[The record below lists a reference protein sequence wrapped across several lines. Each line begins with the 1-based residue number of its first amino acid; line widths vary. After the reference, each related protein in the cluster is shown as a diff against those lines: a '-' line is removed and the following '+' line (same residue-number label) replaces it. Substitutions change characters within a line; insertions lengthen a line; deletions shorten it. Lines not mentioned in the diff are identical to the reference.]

1 MRTTERPVQDLT
13 PEQIEAYRRDGV
25 ICVRQLYSPEWV
37 ERIRDFLDDIVS
49 NPSPVFG
56 PRGDSSFQSDVTSWL
71 THDDVRD
78 FVLFGPSAHIAQQ
91 AFGSERVVFYSDQIF
106 IKDKLSPLPTPWHHD
121 LTFWPLAGD
130 QIASLWTSVDPVDAS
145 SSALEFVA
153 GSHRW
158 PQRFRAIAIDGTDL
172 TTGTKMDEIPDIDA
186 DRSKFDIL
194 SWELEPGDALLFHGL
209 TLHGSRGNHSKNSK
223 RRAIATRWCGD
234 DITYAPTSVA
244 EIHRHD
250 LKEGDPFSA
259 SIFPQI
265 LPEILEDQIRAR
277 MEGPI
282 MPDPEMAAELFQRF
296 AQFDKVE
303 VRLDLVN

>member
-1 MRTTERPVQDLT
+1 MRAAERPTLDLT
-13 PEQIEAYRRDGV
+13 PDQIEAYRRDGV

-37 ERIRDFLDDIVS
+37 ERIRDFLDDIVN

-78 FVLFGPSAHIAQQ
+78 FVLFGPSAHIAKQ
-91 AFGSERVVFYSDQIF
+91 AFGSQRVVFYSDQIF

-153 GSHRW
+153 GSHLW

-209 TLHGSRGNHSKNSK
+209 TLHGSRGNHSRHTK

-234 DITYAPTSVA
+234 DIVYSPTSVA

-250 LKEGDPFSA
+250 LKAGDPFCA

-265 LPEILEDQIRAR
+265 LPEILEDQISLR
-277 MEGPI
+277 MQGPI
-282 MPDPEMAAELFQRF
+282 MPDPEMTADLFQRF
-296 AQFDKVE
+296 GQLDKVE
-303 VRLDLVN
+303 VRLDPVN